1 MTSPLTAKSN
11 RRFLSVLSMIWSVM
25 WLASAAHAAAVA
37 EVKDAWVRATV
48 PGQKVAGAYLEIRSR
63 SAARLVGVRSPAAKS
78 AEIHSM
84 SNDGGVMKMRHL
96 DALALPAGQSVRLE
110 PNGNHIMLFDIK
122 QPLEAGARVPLT
134 LIIEQNG
141 KKKSLEVQAEVRAV
155 SEYGRGSVRKPGDQL
170 VSDPL
175 PQQRCRL
182 RGCILRREPV
192 AQTFAQSAEVNAC
205 PHC

>member
-1 MTSPLTAKSN
+1 MTFPVTAKSN
-11 RRFLSVLSMIWSVM
+11 RRFLAILSMMGSLV
-25 WLASAAHAAAVA
+25 WLTAAAHAAAVA

-63 SAARLVGVRSPAAKS
+63 SAARLVGVRSSVAKS

-96 DALALPAGQSVRLE
+96 DALELPAGQSVPLE

-122 QPLEAGARVPLT
+122 QPLVAGTRVPLT

-141 KKKSLEVQAEVRAV
+141 KKQSLAVQAEVRAV
-155 SEYGRGSVRKPGDQL
+155 SE
-170 VSDPL
+170 
-175 PQQRCRL
+175 
-182 RGCILRREPV
+182 
-192 AQTFAQSAEVNAC
+192 
-205 PHC
+205 